1 MPPGAHASDYLA
13 PGRLTANS
21 FTLPIGE
28 YRARLDHTAGPT
40 TLAPLVPV
48 SAPPVPDWA
57 QWQNVQD
64 LPMRHGLNEMHRQ
77 IARDNQHKWDLTVPR
92 DRLAL
97 ANGLLIL
104 PEEYAGEYPENL
116 TLSSWATA

>member
-1 MPPGAHASDYLA
+1 
-13 PGRLTANS
+13 
-21 FTLPIGE
+21 
-28 YRARLDHTAGPT
+28 
-40 TLAPLVPV
+40 
-48 SAPPVPDWA
+48 
-57 QWQNVQD
+57 
-64 LPMRHGLNEMHRQ
+64 MRHGLNEMHRQ

-92 DRLAL
+92 DRLAF